1 MHYGLRLITGP
12 SVEPI
17 SLNEVKAQLRID
29 GSADDT
35 LLTSYIAAA
44 RAYVESTT
52 GLALNTQTWEMTL
65 HDWPYG
71 SNPIVL
77 PKQPVQSITTITYA
91 DQANQTQTLASLVYE
106 IDVTRTPAFI
116 TLTENSDWPDIYD
129 KQAAITIRFVAG
141 YGATAASVPE
151 PIRQAMLLLVGHWY
165 ANREQV
171 TLGAGLTATQLP
183 LGMDALLQP
192 FKVYGF

>member
-91 DQANQTQTLASLVYE
+91 DQANQTQTLASSVYE

>member
-44 RAYVESTT
+44 RAYDESTT

-91 DQANQTQTLASLVYE
+91 DQANQTQTLASSVYE

>member
-77 PKQPVQSITTITYA
+77 PKQPVQSITSITYA
-91 DQANQTQTLASLVYE
+91 DQANQTQTLASSVYE

>member
-29 GSADDT
+29 GTADDT

-65 HDWPYG
+65 HDWPFG
-71 SNPIVL
+71 TKPIVL
-77 PKQPVQSITTITYA
+77 PKQPVQSITSITYA
-91 DQANQTQTLASLVYE
+91 DTANATQTLASSVYE
-106 IDVTRTPAFI
+106 IDVTRTPGFI
-116 TLTENSDWPDIYD
+116 SLTDGSDWPDVYD

-151 PIRQAMLLLVGHWY
+151 PIRQAMLLLIGHWY